1 MLSPKLFI
9 LFLNVR
15 FIESDLFQY
24 SLFADDTTLYCS
36 RENMEQHL
44 NEDFTN
50 WGSGLIPIDD
60 FIIFSNWWIKNYID
74 LMIYDVMIERVYVNK

>member
-44 NEDFTN
+44 NEDFIN

-60 FIIFSNWWIKNYID
+60 FIIFSNVD
-74 LMIYDVMIERVYVNK
+74 LMINDVMIERVYVNK